1 MTWKILLAL
10 VVLVVF
16 WSLSRSMPVVLG
28 GWVGKLA
35 GKTETRLDDHLV
47 EELDDAT
54 GRVALAVGLWLA
66 WETLGLGGRFDTF
79 LATLLALGVVVTGA
93 VLVFEALVAIFQFF
107 SDPHDDAG
115 RDMLRSFEA
124 RYRQLAGGLV
134 VLGGGMLALVTVG
147 VDGALLG
154 ALALTVG
161 LVGALS
167 LQPVLQELS
176 AGLDLIRGSGWR
188 PGMRIS
194 IGEHSGTLASV
205 SPSTVTLETAEGQ
218 VQIANS
224 RALGAAVVQP
234 RE

>member
-1 MTWKILLAL
+1 MTWNILLAL
-10 VVLVVF
+10 VILVVF

-66 WETLGLGGRFDTF
+66 WQALGLEGGFDIF
-79 LATLLALGVVVTGA
+79 LATLLALGVVLTGS

-107 SDPHDDAG
+107 SDPHEDRG
-115 RDMLRSFEA
+115 RDMLRPFQA
-124 RYRQLAGGLV
+124 RFRQLAGGLV
-134 VLGGGMLALVTVG
+134 VLGGGMLTLATVG
-147 VDGALLG
+147 VDGVLLG

-161 LVGALS
+161 LVGALA
-167 LQPVLQELS
+167 LQPTLQELS
-176 AGLDLIRGSGWR
+176 AGLDLVQGSGWR
-188 PGMRIS
+188 PGTRIS
-194 IGEHSGTLASV
+194 IGEHTGTLASI
-205 SPSTVTLETAEGQ
+205 SPATVTLDTSEGQ

-224 RALGAAVVQP
+224 RALGAAVVQSQG
-234 RE
+234 